1 MLNLEQHEP
10 ADLASFPLMAIAK
23 NVCLRGVVMGGAE
36 KSVILVLC
44 VIRLRLRL
52 VFVFIFVWRTILY
65 SSSFLLVLTPQL
77 SVHDDLAL
85 RIPCQ
90 SPPMYR

>member
-10 ADLASFPLMAIAK
+10 ADLASLPLMAIAK

-36 KSVILVLC
+36 KSVHSRVMLYSSSSRLYLH
-44 VIRLRLRL
+44 LRLRL
-52 VFVFIFVWRTILY
+52 ACDRVLI
-65 SSSFLLVLTPQL
+65 LVLTSQL
-77 SVHDDLAL
+77 SFHGHLAL